1 MNKKSYADG
10 LETILNGSFS
20 DYDDIEE
27 DIKASGAYLYGL
39 IQEELP
45 PPQKKKII
53 RDWYKKACLYFEN
66 TGEEI
71 YPLVFFVSLFC
82 KYDKLK
88 ECQDPMYEYMDYIA
102 EYIFRHQKTL
112 KDQCIAKPEDLE
124 KRNIV
129 DLKGMNARYLNTVK
143 GNYPNEKIDNQK
155 NGFNKLCR
163 ELQRRL
169 FLCRRK
175 QQRNYLCIVVSVIM
189 LLLTFTAGI
198 MTGLGINGNSSAVP
212 SKTKPE
218 SSISQKS
225 TPQPSK
231 NESSIAKES
240 SEPSEVPASSITDE
254 SSEPSEVPASSITDE
269 SFEPSEVPASSITD
283 ESFEPSEVPASSIT
297 DESSEPSENPESS
310 IPEKSTEPSDNSLY
324 GIPLPKIP
332 VPWGSL

>member
-39 IQEELP
+39 IGEDIP
-45 PPQKKKII
+45 PSQKKKII
-53 RDWYKKACLYFEN
+53 WKWYKKACSYFKD

-71 YPLVFFVSLFC
+71 YPLMFFVCLFC
-82 KYDKLK
+82 EYDALK
-88 ECQDPMYEYMDYIA
+88 HCQDAMYEYMDYIA
-102 EYIFRHQKTL
+102 EYIFRHQKAL
-112 KDQCIAKPEDLE
+112 KDQIVEPE
-124 KRNIV
+124 KMKN
-129 DLKGMNARYLNTVK
+129 MNAYYLNTVK
-143 GNYPNEKIDNQK
+143 GNYPNEKIDNQE

-240 SEPSEVPASSITDE
+240 SELSEVPASSITDE
-254 SSEPSEVPASSITDE
+254 SSEPSEK
-269 SFEPSEVPASSITD
+269 
-283 ESFEPSEVPASSIT
+283 
-297 DESSEPSENPESS
+297 PESS

-332 VPWGSL
+332 VSWDLR

>member
-1 MNKKSYADG
+1 MNKKSYAGG

-71 YPLVFFVSLFC
+71 YPLMFFVCLFC
-82 KYDKLK
+82 EYDALK
-88 ECQDPMYEYMDYIA
+88 HCQDAMYEYMDYIA
-102 EYIFRHQKTL
+102 EYIFRHQKAL
-112 KDQCIAKPEDLE
+112 KDQIVEPE
-124 KRNIV
+124 KMKN
-129 DLKGMNARYLNTVK
+129 MNAYYLNTVK
-143 GNYPNEKIDNQK
+143 GNYPNEKIDNQE

-240 SEPSEVPASSITDE
+240 SELSEVPASN
-254 SSEPSEVPASSITDE
+254 
-269 SFEPSEVPASSITD
+269 
-283 ESFEPSEVPASSIT
+283 IT